1 MRSRKAE
8 NSISA
13 GHLSGS
19 ESLPFNENTWTQT
32 TSIQKQMFTLPKSW
46 IACGHALK
54 TSFNTLSQHVG
65 NYILRCLETCRG
77 NRKIIG
83 KYLHGWSFSVILIWK
98 LLATQTAH
106 AHYLCTL
113 LYVMV
118 MERPISQRV
127 MQDANSSLTGYMYRL
142 VWTRKKANPYISII
156 FSHYIKRW
164 KYNVCSKYYNTA
176 RS

>member
-1 MRSRKAE
+1 MKIHEHKRHQYKNKCLPYQSRE
-8 NSISA
+8 L
-13 GHLSGS
+13 HVDTPLRLLSTRWVS
-19 ESLPFNENTWTQT
+19 TLVIIYCAALLSLRPHCHQLVPN
-32 TSIQKQMFTLPKSW
+32 L
-46 IACGHALK
+46 
-54 TSFNTLSQHVG
+54 
-65 NYILRCLETCRG
+65 CLETCRG

-127 MQDANSSLTGYMYRL
+127 MQDANSSLTGYMYKL

>member
-65 NYILRCLETCRG
+65 NYILRCLAIVTPPLSPTCPQPVSWNLSRKSKN
-77 NRKIIG
+77 NREISA
-83 KYLHGWSFSVILIWK
+83 WLIF
-98 LLATQTAH
+98 
-106 AHYLCTL
+106 
-113 LYVMV
+113 
-118 MERPISQRV
+118 
-127 MQDANSSLTGYMYRL
+127 
-142 VWTRKKANPYISII
+142 
-156 FSHYIKRW
+156 FSHIDLEAPCNADCACSLSVYAP
-164 KYNVCSKYYNTA
+164 VCDGNGTTYFSACHAGCKLVTHRVHVQTCLNKKE
-176 RS
+176 S

>member
-19 ESLPFNENTWTQT
+19 ESLLFNENTWTQT

-65 NYILRCLETCRG
+65 NYILCCLAIVTPPLSPTCPQPVSWNLLRKSKN
-77 NRKIIG
+77 NREISAW
-83 KYLHGWSFSVILIWK
+83 WSFSVILIWK

-106 AHYLCTL
+106 AHYLWTL

-156 FSHYIKRW
+156 LTF
-164 KYNVCSKYYNTA
+164 
-176 RS
+176 